1 MRPWL
6 DSTEILGPAFAGR
19 WERAGRGPDSVRL
32 SGRSRPV
39 IAVLLGLWLLSD
51 CGTTA
56 TARARQAFT
65 GDAPDGIEFFE
76 KSIRPVL
83 AERCAECHGDRV
95 EKPKGGLVLGT
106 REGMLK
112 GGDSGPAIVPG
123 DPDSSLLIRAI
134 RYTDEALRMPPE
146 GSARRGGG
154 GGVRSL
160 GEARRGAG
168 PGVGP
173 GAPEAAR
180 PVAMGSATR
189 GDHWA
194 FRSPREPAIPARGS
208 RREPDRRIPP
218 WRARATRPAHRST
231 CRSADPHPARRLST

>member
-6 DSTEILGPAFAGR
+6 DSTEILGPAFAGP
-19 WERAGRGPDSVRL
+19 WEKAGRGPDSVRL

-56 TARARQAFT
+56 TARARQAFA

-95 EKPKGGLVLGT
+95 EKPKGSLVLGT

-134 RYTDEALRMPPE
+134 RYTDEALRMPPKGRLAAE
-146 GSARRGGG
+146 EVAAFEAWVKRGARRRP
-154 GGVRSL
+154 RSRPR
-160 GEARRGAG
+160 ARPRRPGRSQWG
-168 PGVGP
+168 PRP
-173 GAPEAAR
+173 GAITGRSDPRASR
-180 PVAMGSATR
+180 P
-189 GDHWA
+189 
-194 FRSPREPAIPARGS
+194 SPPG
-208 RREPDRRIPP
+208 IPP
-218 WRARATRPAHRST
+218 RARST
-231 CRSADPHPARRLST
+231 HSSVAGSSDTACPPLHLPIGGPSSGASLST